1 MIVTWQKYNRYN
13 QLYTK
18 SLYWKSPKIRQ
29 KVVAIISYTE
39 FACFV
44 FVICFYHNKR
54 SKTNKNCK
62 HLLVVAS
69 ALAADVTITKLVI
82 DSVKPPNTILFRIS
96 RFTALAGG
104 GGDGGGSDVNGR
116 GSSGAGCT
124 CTLLFSVL
132 LLGGIL

>member
-1 MIVTWQKYNRYN
+1 MIVTWQKYDKYN

-29 KVVAIISYTE
+29 KVVAIFSYTE

-69 ALAADVTITKLVI
+69 ALAADVTTPKLVI

-104 GGDGGGSDVNGR
+104 GGGGDVNGGGSD
-116 GSSGAGCT
+116 GAGCT
-124 CTLLFSVL
+124 CTLLFAVL
-132 LLGGIL
+132 SSGGIL